1 MDYIRKSEDKTI
13 GEHLRTF
20 KSLYDHLAAIGKLV
34 KDKEKVSF
42 LLTSLGS
49 QYEYEP
55 FIITMLK
62 PPRPSYSQLVSQLQS
77 FDQSYNWFSGRTH
90 KQPRQFSHQLD
101 FFGQQK
107 RAQQLSS
114 PTYGKHQSFNLA
126 SRGFQAQQS

>member
-1 MDYIRKSEDKTI
+1 LDYIRKSEDKTI

-20 KSLYDHLAAIGKLV
+20 KSPYDNLAAIGKLV
-34 KDKEKVSF
+34 SDKEKVSF

-49 QYEYEP
+49 QYEL

-90 KQPRQFSHQLD
+90 KQPRQFSHQLA